1 MAGDVNG
8 EKSARDV
15 QSCTVCSAQIDLL
28 EFEILD
34 RAQSW
39 LEVSICFSG
48 SGVFC
53 FLKYGDTTE
62 MVGLST
68 ETTFI
73 SHSGVLSFCCGNT
86 AAVLLRPSPDQ
97 QTS

>member
-1 MAGDVNG
+1 MERSLQGMFSPA
-8 EKSARDV
+8 
-15 QSCTVCSAQIDLL
+15 VCFVQIDLL
-28 EFEILD
+28 EFEISG
-34 RAQSW
+34 RTKYW

-62 MVGLST
+62 VVELST
-68 ETTFI
+68 EITFT
-73 SHSGVLSFCCGNT
+73 SHAGLFSFCCGNT
-86 AAVLLRPSPDQ
+86 AAVLSRPSPNQ